1 MNLRH
6 SDSEVIKVLAPLSD
20 NPNEPNSDW
29 ETPIYAAA
37 KNGHVEVIEVLAP
50 LADNPDEENL
60 DGETPI
66 YAAAVNGHADV
77 IKILAPLSDN
87 PNAPVRQFP
96 WDTPIQVATRNKNVK
111 SNEIVE
117 ILTPYI

>member
-1 MNLRH
+1 M
-6 SDSEVIKVLAPLSD
+6 SD
-20 NPNEPNSDW
+20 NPNESNNVG

-37 KNGHVEVIEVLAP
+37 KNGHVEVIKVLAP
-50 LADNPDEENL
+50 LADKPDERNEV
-60 DGETPI
+60 DGVTPI
-66 YAAAVNGHADV
+66 YAAAVNGHADI

-87 PNAPVRQFP
+87 PNARLRQFP